1 MTRIAIL
8 CEDAYGRRFFELLIK
23 RLYDEGFLDRRISVG
38 KVKSLRGKF
47 NRAHGRKIASMK
59 LSYDRIVIV
68 VDSEERNKD
77 DVSREVYSF
86 IEDEETKRITRVVVC
101 GYSLEEWICLGE
113 CLEKVKRECLE
124 HLIRERGYRKRNLP
138 SYADRIDLHAL
149 RDKSIGFG
157 DFLNALSHLA
167 FD

>member
-23 RLYDEGFLDRRISVG
+23 RLYDEWFLDRGINVRKI
-38 KVKSLRGKF
+38 KSLRGKF
-47 NRAHGRKIASMK
+47 NKAHGRKISSMK

-86 IEDEETKRITRVVVC
+86 IDDEETRRITRVVVC

-113 CLEKVKRECLE
+113 CLGKVEKECLD
-124 HLIRERGYRKRNLP
+124 HLIRDRGYRKRNLP
-138 SYADRIDLHAL
+138 SYAGKVDLHAL
-149 RDKSIGFG
+149 MGKSSGFR
-157 DFLNALSHLA
+157 DFLNALSP
-167 FD
+167 